1 VSESPGEVPSFF
13 DILERAILGETR
25 HLTRVDVARESGVPL
40 ERLNTL
46 WRSLGFTAATSDTDV
61 VFVDADVEAVQLLDD
76 LLEFGMIDARSEYA
90 VARSMGRSFARL
102 AEWEIAELAS
112 GLAQKELE
120 LDDDLVEGLVSQIL
134 PVAERLQSYAWR
146 RHLVNAAGRLLLQPD
161 ATENGVPMAVGFAD
175 IVGFT
180 RHSRRMTG
188 GELADLIEMFEST
201 VTTVIA
207 GHGGRVIKTLGDE
220 VLYAAD
226 DAVIAARIALDLA
239 GGQELAEEFPDVRVG
254 VAYGDVL
261 SRMGDVFGEVVNIA
275 SRLTSLAK
283 PNRVLVNRE
292 MGELLRQHDEF
303 RVRRSRTTTVK
314 GYVRLETWS
323 LKRPRPPAEGAD
335 PEKEAQREARRNT
348 RRDAA
353 LDVLHSADP
362 AIEALESLADKLTQP
377 RKGRRQPETDDTGP
391 PDHPMP

>member
-1 VSESPGEVPSFF
+1 MSESQGEVPSFF

-25 HLTRVDVARESGVPL
+25 HLTRLDVARESGVPL

-46 WRSLGFTAATSDTDV
+46 WRSLGFTEATSDSDV
-61 VFVDADVEAVQLLDD
+61 IFMGADVEAVQLLND
-76 LLEFGMIDARSEYA
+76 LLESGLIDARSEYA
-90 VARSMGRSFARL
+90 IARSMGRSFARL

-112 GLAQKELE
+112 GLAQIEIE
-120 LDDDLVEGLVSQIL
+120 LDEALVGSLVSQIL
-134 PVAERLQSYAWR
+134 PVAERLQDYAWR
-146 RHLVNAAGRLLLQPD
+146 RHLVNAAGRLLLQPEAND
-161 ATENGVPMAVGFAD
+161 NGVPMAVGFAD

-188 GELADLIEMFEST
+188 DELSELIEMFEST
-201 VTTVIA
+201 VSTVIA

-226 DAVIAARIALDLA
+226 DVAIAARIALDLA
-239 GGQELAEEFPDVRVG
+239 EGHELDEEFPDVRVG

-283 PNRVLVNRE
+283 PGRILVNRE
-292 MGELLRQHDEF
+292 MAELLREHDDF
-303 RVRRSRTTTVK
+303 RVRRSRTTAVR

-323 LKRPRPPAEGAD
+323 LKRPKPPAEGED
-335 PEKEAQREARRNT
+335 PEKEAEREARRNT
-348 RRDAA
+348 RREAA
-353 LDVLHSADP
+353 LEVLHSADP

-377 RKGRRQPETDDTGP
+377 RKGRRQPETDDADP
-391 PDHPMP
+391 PDHLMP